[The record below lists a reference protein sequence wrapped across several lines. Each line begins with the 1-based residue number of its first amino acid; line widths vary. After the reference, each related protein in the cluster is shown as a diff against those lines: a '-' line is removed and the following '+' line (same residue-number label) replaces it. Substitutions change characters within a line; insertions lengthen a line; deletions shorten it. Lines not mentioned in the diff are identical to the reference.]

1 MIREAA
7 LALMSERLAKL
18 VALLASGK
26 DGDVLA
32 AVDALKRTLDA
43 AGLDLNDLAA
53 EILALGEVDTASQ
66 AVERCEPGDWFRFID
81 QLLADT
87 DALSDRDL
95 QFLWSMRRSVTRGRV
110 PTPKQEK
117 WLRDIEAKLTENVA

>member
-1 MIREAA
+1 
-7 LALMSERLAKL
+7 LAKL